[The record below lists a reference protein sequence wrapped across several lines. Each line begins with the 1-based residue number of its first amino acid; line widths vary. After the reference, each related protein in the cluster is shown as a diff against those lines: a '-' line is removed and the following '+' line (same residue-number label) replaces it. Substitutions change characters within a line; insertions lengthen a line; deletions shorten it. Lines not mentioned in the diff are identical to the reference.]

1 MQSGL
6 ANLANQRLIAHAHQ
20 MFPLAKVALNAFT
33 TGEMR
38 TVSLIG
44 EMDVSERI
52 CAISGSGKRG
62 CACIPAPTR
71 RAKRPS
77 VRGSTIPS
85 PTTISNRTWRS
96 RIIVVH
102 LG

>member
-1 MQSGL
+1 MQRGL
-6 ANLANQRLIAHAHQ
+6 ANLANQRLIAHAYQ
-20 MFPLAKVALNAFT
+20 IFPLAKVALTAFT
-33 TGEMR
+33 TTEVR
-38 TVSLIG
+38 IVSLI
-44 EMDVSERI
+44 EEEDVIERI
-52 CAISGSGKRG
+52 LRHLGLGKGGVRAFG
-62 CACIPAPTR
+62 PTR
-71 RAKRPS
+71 RTKRPS